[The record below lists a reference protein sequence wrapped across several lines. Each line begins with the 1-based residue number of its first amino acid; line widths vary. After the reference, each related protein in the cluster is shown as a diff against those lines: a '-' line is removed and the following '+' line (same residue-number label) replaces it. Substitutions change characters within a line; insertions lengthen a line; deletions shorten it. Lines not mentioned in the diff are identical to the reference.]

1 MMLIIIKS
9 SPDTPEARRALDL
22 AKSMNAGICL
32 VQNGV
37 YLTVKE
43 ECRDIAGAVYALS
56 EDMTLRGLKPA
67 DNVRSIDYEEL
78 IDIMNGSEKVM
89 GMF

>member
-1 MMLIIIKS
+1 MLIIIKS
-9 SPDTPEARRALDL
+9 FPDTPEARQALDL
-22 AKSMNAGICL
+22 AKSMNAGVCL

-43 ECRDIAGAVYALS
+43 ECRNIAASVFALS
-56 EDMTLRGLKPA
+56 EDMALRGLKPA
-67 DNVRSIDYEEL
+67 GNVKSIDYDEL

>member
-1 MMLIIIKS
+1 MLIIIKS
-9 SPDTPEARRALDL
+9 SPETPEARQALDL

-32 VQNGV
+32 VQNAV
-37 YLTVKE
+37 YFAAREKVK
-43 ECRDIAGAVYALS
+43 DITGLVYALS
-56 EDMTLRGLKPA
+56 EDMTLRGLKLA
-67 DNVRSIDYEEL
+67 GNVKSIDYDEL

>member
-1 MMLIIIKS
+1 MLILIKS
-9 SPDTPEARRALDL
+9 SPDTPEARQALDL
-22 AKSMNAGICL
+22 AKATNAGICL

-37 YLTVKE
+37 YLATGE
-43 ECRDIAGAVYALS
+43 ECKEVAGNVYALS
-56 EDMTLRGLKPA
+56 EDMALRGLKPA
-67 DNVRSIDYEEL
+67 GNVRSIDYEEL

>member
-1 MMLIIIKS
+1 MLIIIKS
-9 SPDTPEARRALDL
+9 SPDTPEAKQALDL
-22 AKSMNAGICL
+22 AKAMNAGICL
-32 VQNGV
+32 LQNGV
-37 YLTVKE
+37 YLAVKE
-43 ECRDIAGAVYALS
+43 EIKDISGSVYALS

-67 DNVRSIDYEEL
+67 GNVRIIDYEEI

>member
-1 MMLIIIKS
+1 MLIIIKS
-9 SPDTPEARRALDL
+9 SPDTPEARQALDL

-37 YLTVKE
+37 YLAAKE
-43 ECRDIAGAVYALS
+43 KINDISGSVCALS
-56 EDMTLRGLKPA
+56 EDLKLRGLQPA
-67 DNVRSIDYEEL
+67 VNVKSIDYEEL

>member
-1 MMLIIIKS
+1 MIIIKS
-9 SPDTPEARRALDL
+9 SPDTPEARQAVNL
-22 AKSMNAGICL
+22 AKSTNAAICL

-37 YLTVKE
+37 YLAIKE
-43 ECRDIAGAVYALS
+43 KINGISGSVYALS
-56 EDMTLRGLKPA
+56 EDMALRGLKPA

-78 IDIMNGSEKVM
+78 IDLINGSEKVM

>member
-1 MMLIIIKS
+1 MLIIIKS
-9 SPDTPEARRALDL
+9 SPDTPEALKALDL
-22 AKSMNAGICL
+22 AKSMNASICL

-37 YLTVKE
+37 YLSAKE
-43 ECRDIAGAVYALS
+43 ECRNIATSVFALS
-56 EDMTLRGLKPA
+56 EDMALRGLKPA
-67 DNVRSIDYEEL
+67 GNVKSIDYEEL

>member
-1 MMLIIIKS
+1 MLLIIKS
-9 SPDTPEARRALDL
+9 SPDTSEARQALEL
-22 AKSMNAGICL
+22 AKSMNADICL

-37 YLTVKE
+37 YLTARE
-43 ECRDIAGAVYALS
+43 ECRDFAGSVYALS

-67 DNVRSIDYEEL
+67 GNVRSIDYEEL

>member
-1 MMLIIIKS
+1 MLVIIKS
-9 SPDTPEARRALDL
+9 SPDTPETRRALDL

-37 YLTVKE
+37 YICAIE
-43 ECRDIAGAVYALS
+43 ECRNIPTPVYALS

-67 DNVRSIDYEEL
+67 GNVKSIDYDEL
-78 IDIMNGSEKVM
+78 IDIMNGSEKVI